1 MKLREFFANF
11 FTGIKDGISRY
22 FIAFI
27 CTVLL
32 FLTAS
37 FEILWESGA
46 DHIIIPLCLTFG
58 FTALLS
64 VLLKSVQEYL
74 FEKLSILIQAIVCAL
89 SAIAVFLMIHANYE
103 SLYMTMAYTG
113 IMIAFVCLIFF
124 VLMRGEHRE
133 SVFARLVSSA
143 IFTTAVCAVLSGGLS
158 VCIGAFESLIFSWND
173 SYKAYII
180 VNLFVWAVGYTN
192 ILFSFIPK
200 KDVPTPPSKIFKTF
214 VLYAGLPL
222 YILLVAILLVYLAK
236 IVITWHMPVGEINW
250 FASFASLFFI
260 FFVLSVMQYPE
271 KLPKLFVKYGGYC
284 LIPILIMQAIAVFE
298 RINAYGLT
306 TPRTIS
312 LVLIVIGILF
322 IVTTIIKPKHLNK
335 IALVAGIIVLAVTV
349 TPFNVIDMPIAS
361 QTAILENAL
370 LKNDMLK
377 DGVVVPKKDISKDD
391 QEAIESAYYYLKYNA
406 QQVPDFIPE
415 GDNSF
420 IEIFGFNRYDETQ
433 STYQY
438 CHFKTKDS
446 IDISGYNQMM
456 QVNDYRDTLT
466 FEHNGKTYELNLCDI
481 AQELYNQYG
490 ESQENL
496 EPYKIDDN
504 VSIYFSSL
512 SADLENELVYSTY
525 CEGFALIKN

>member
-1 MKLREFFANF
+1 MKLREFFSNF
-11 FTGIKDGISRY
+11 FAGVKNGISRY

-37 FEILWESGA
+37 FEILWETGA
-46 DHIIIPLCLTFG
+46 DDVIIPLCMAFG
-58 FTALLS
+58 LTALFS
-64 VLLKSVQEYL
+64 VFLKSVQEYL
-74 FEKLSILIQAIVCAL
+74 FEKLSILIQAIICTLTAIL
-89 SAIAVFLMIHANYE
+89 SFILIHTYYKL
-103 SLYMTMAYTG
+103 LYTAMAYAG
-113 IMIAFVCLIFF
+113 VMIALVCFIFF

-133 SVFARLVSSA
+133 SVFAKLIAASVFSSA
-143 IFTTAVCAVLSGGLS
+143 VCSVLSGGLS
-158 VCIGAFESLIFSWND
+158 TCIGAFQALLFNFDNIHKVYF
-173 SYKAYII
+173 I
-180 VNLFVWAVGYTN
+180 VLLFVWTIAYPN
-192 ILFSFIPK
+192 IFLSFIPK
-200 KDVPTPPSKIFKTF
+200 KDTPASQSKIFKTF

-222 YILLVAILLVYLAK
+222 YILLIAILLVYLAK
-236 IVITWHMPVGEINW
+236 IVVTWHMPVGEINW

-284 LIPILIMQAIAVFE
+284 LIPVLIMQAIAVFE

-322 IVTTIIKPKHLNK
+322 IGATIIKPKHINK
-335 IALVAGIIVLAVTV
+335 IALVAGIIVLVVTI

-370 LKNDMLK
+370 LKNDMIK
-377 DGVVVPKKDISKDD
+377 DGMVVPKNDVNKEDAETID
-391 QEAIESAYYYLKYNA
+391 SAYHYLKYNA

-420 IEIFGFNRYDETQ
+420 IEIFGFERYEDE
-433 STYQY
+433 SNWKHYS
-438 CHFKTKDS
+438 FWTKESVNITGYDKM
-446 IDISGYNQMM
+446 IQISGNK
-456 QVNDYRDTLT
+456 DDIITL
-466 FEHNGKTYELNLCDI
+466 EHNNHQYDINVREI

-490 ESQENL
+490 ENQHEMELYQLNENVAL
-496 EPYKIDDN
+496 GFEAFHIE
-504 VSIYFSSL
+504 
-512 SADLENELVYSTY
+512 LENDEIDY
-525 CEGFALIKN
+525 CTLNGYALLK